1 MFRIDKIKNIDRQ
14 DIDVS
19 FDNEYTNKNY
29 FSIITG
35 ENGCGKS
42 SLLNRAVNSFAFK
55 YIDKLESC
63 QLMDGSI
70 EWPSRVIAICNA
82 RYSKFPR
89 MMHVLRKNDNKPY
102 NFYIHAEHDTEVG
115 KSLISI
121 FGNVLRESFI
131 KKTHS
136 NSSGVSNAFRTIG
149 IAPSFL
155 IDIRINN
162 LLIASYKR
170 YEKND
175 FDINKVPLNSDV
187 DNVQKVIEWESGIE
201 NNNLSQAQVIDY
213 LERNSDVINAR
224 CRVEFSA
231 VDGIVKLSS
240 DVDLNSEFILSGIN
254 RGFLEPKNLKIQRMD
269 SLRWVSYQDLSSGQ
283 LSLLI
288 NALILTT
295 FVKKDALIC
304 IDEPENSL
312 HPEWQ
317 LNYMSFLSD
326 LCPLDAGCHFLIA
339 THSPQIIS
347 GMTSDN
353 GCIVS
358 LLKDSPLNHIHLRK
372 IKKNQTGYNSFYQ
385 ELHSASSYLRRSADQ
400 QLIDIFNS
408 PGFANES
415 IIHRL
420 ILILTKITKKAPVN
434 SSDFEYLDE
443 IGEFIR
449 SGRIDQFDPA
459 TQIFKQIKSLK
470 MAGQKNDN

>member
-1 MFRIDKIKNIDRQ
+1 MFRIDKIESINRQ
-14 DIDVS
+14 NTDVS
-19 FDNEYTNKNY
+19 FDNEYTKKNY

-42 SLLNRAVNSFAFK
+42 SLLTRAVNNFVFRIPDNS
-55 YIDKLESC
+55 SGC
-63 QLMDGSI
+63 QLTESSVSN
-70 EWPSRVIAICNA
+70 PSRVIAICNA

-89 MMHVLRKNDNKPY
+89 MIHVLRKNDFKPH

-121 FGNVLRESFI
+121 LGNVLRENLSKERKI
-131 KKTHS
+131 NK
-136 NSSGVSNAFRTIG
+136 SGVSNAFRTIG
-149 IAPSFL
+149 INPVFL
-155 IDIRINN
+155 IDVKLNSN
-162 LLIASYKR
+162 LVDAYR
-170 YEKND
+170 EYEENELGLTDDSKISTSDNIKKILQWESTVD
-175 FDINKVPLNSDV
+175 TEGLTQSQLLDYLKIQINKINS
-187 DNVQKVIEWESGIE
+187 
-201 NNNLSQAQVIDY
+201 
-213 LERNSDVINAR
+213 R

-231 VDGIVKLSS
+231 VDGEVKVGG
-240 DVDLNSEFILSGIN
+240 DDDLNAHYILSAIN
-254 RGFLEPKNLKIQRMD
+254 RGFIEPKDLKIQRTD

-288 NALILTT
+288 NALILNT
-295 FVKKDALIC
+295 FVKENALIC

-317 LNYMSFLSD
+317 LNYMSFLRD
-326 LCPLDAGCHFLIA
+326 LCPLYAGCHFLIA

-358 LLKDSPLNHIHLRK
+358 LLKDSPLIHTHFRK
-372 IKKNQTGYNSFYQ
+372 MKRNETGYNSFHQ

-400 QLIDIFNS
+400 QLIDVFNS

-420 ILILTKITKKAPVN
+420 ILILTKMTKKVPIH
-434 SSDFEYLDE
+434 SSDFEYLKE

-449 SGRIDQFDPA
+449 YGRIDEFDPA
-459 TQIFKQIKSLK
+459 TLIYNQIMSIK
-470 MAGQKNDN
+470 MAGQK

>member
-1 MFRIDKIKNIDRQ
+1 MFRINKIKNIDRQ

-42 SLLNRAVNSFAFK
+42 SLLTRAVNNFVFK
-55 YIDKLESC
+55 NIDRMTSC
-63 QLMDGSI
+63 QIMDGSI
-70 EWPSRVIAICNA
+70 EGPSRVIAICNA

-89 MMHVLRKNDNKPY
+89 MIQVLRKNDYKPH
-102 NFYIHAEHDTEVG
+102 NFYIHAEHDAEIG
-115 KSLISI
+115 KSLLSI
-121 FGNVLRESFI
+121 FGHILRESFI
-131 KKTHS
+131 KDTRS
-136 NSSGVSNAFRTIG
+136 NLSGVTDAFRTIG
-149 IAPSFL
+149 VIPNFL
-155 IDIRINN
+155 IDIRLNN

-170 YEKND
+170 YEKKD
-175 FDINKVPLNSDV
+175 FDINKTPLSSDS
-187 DNVQKVIEWESGIE
+187 DNVRKVIEWEGGIE

-224 CRVEFSA
+224 CRVDFSA

-288 NALILTT
+288 NALILRI
-295 FVKKDALIC
+295 FVKENALIC

-317 LNYMSFLSD
+317 LNYMSFLRD
-326 LCPLDAGCHFLIA
+326 LCPSNAGCHFLIA

-358 LLKDSPLNHIHLRK
+358 LLKDSPLNHIHFRK
-372 IKKNQTGYNSFYQ
+372 MKRNETGYNSFHQ

-400 QLIDIFNS
+400 QLIDVFNS

-420 ILILTKITKKAPVN
+420 ILILTKMTKKLPIN
-434 SSDFEYLDE
+434 SSDFKYLNE

-449 SGRIDQFDPA
+449 YGRIDQLDPA
-459 TQIFKQIKSLK
+459 TLIFKQIMSIK
-470 MAGQKNDN
+470 MAGQK